1 MADSEQAG
9 IVWQKSTAS
18 ESGNCVE
25 VAFLGESVLMRHSQE
40 HSGRVLTFSLAEW
53 AAFVTGVRQG
63 EFDHPS
69 NEGI

>member
-18 ESGNCVE
+18 ETGNCVE
-25 VAFLGESVLMRHSQE
+25 VAFFGESVLMRHSQE
-40 HSGRVLTFSLAEW
+40 RSGRVLTFSLAEW

-63 EFDHPS
+63 EFDPPS